1 MCLSIDIS
9 QSKEKEFNIGNSS
22 QRSSEGF
29 NFSIETFGRGI
40 GTSIDKEI
48 KNFFVIFINCSSYV
62 LKNLNWLSA
71 TLLYHLANESL
82 ADALMVFLL

>member
-9 QSKEKEFNIGNSS
+9 QSEEKEFNIGNSY
-22 QRSSEGF
+22 QIGSEGF

-48 KNFFVIFINCSSYV
+48 EHFIVMFINCSSYV
-62 LKNLNWLSA
+62 LKDLNWLSA
-71 TLLYHLANESL
+71 TLLYHSANESL
-82 ADALMVFLL
+82 AAALILFLL

>member
-1 MCLSIDIS
+1 MKKRLTCKNMCLSIDIS
-9 QSKEKEFNIGNSS
+9 QSEQKEFNIDNSS

-48 KNFFVIFINCSSYV
+48 KNFFVMFINCSSYCIKR
-62 LKNLNWLSA
+62 LE
-71 TLLYHLANESL
+71 LAFSHII
-82 ADALMVFLL
+82 VPFSQ